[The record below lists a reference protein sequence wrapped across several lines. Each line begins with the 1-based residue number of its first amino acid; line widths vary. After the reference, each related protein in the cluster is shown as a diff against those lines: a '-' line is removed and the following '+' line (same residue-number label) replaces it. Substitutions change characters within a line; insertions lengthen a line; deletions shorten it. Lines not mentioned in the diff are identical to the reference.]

1 MCRPVPQKTNMT
13 LHVFYKNNS
22 NFPQRHKEISKPGDL
37 TFDSWGIVFFYW
49 SCNAQIQTD
58 KLVILNS
65 FVVTQFQLQPG
76 RNLSLEKRSPNPI
89 ESEIIKKSKFIDML
103 KPALIWADVKQINIV
118 LEVFKRPDVSK
129 ICWYELLC

>member
-1 MCRPVPQKTNMT
+1 M
-13 LHVFYKNNS
+13 
-22 NFPQRHKEISKPGDL
+22 
-37 TFDSWGIVFFYW
+37 VFFYW